1 MPPRPSSASRRQEP
15 TRVPAGRHP
24 PSLPAPRISA
34 AGRARKSV
42 VSPSASSI
50 RARRAASVGSVLSI
64 SAKRRARSGAVSSTS
79 SSNSSSQRAPGAP
92 AGSGSM
98 SAIAIAPELGEQEGP
113 GLAPV
118 PLERA
123 LADVEQAGDLLQGE
137 PGEEPQLHDLRQPR
151 ALGLQPFEGGVEGQQ
166 IDLRALAVSFRVQ
179 PFRPGDPQ
187 RRTPLLGVPA

>member
-15 TRVPAGRHP
+15 TGVPGGRHA
-24 PSLPAPRISA
+24 PSPPAPRISA

-42 VSPSASSI
+42 ASPSASSI
-50 RARRAASVGSVLSI
+50 RARRAATVGSVLSI

-79 SSNSSSQRAPGAP
+79 SSNSSSQRAPDAR

-98 SAIAIAPELGEQEGP
+98 SVIAIALELGEQEGP
-113 GLAPV
+113 GLAPI

-137 PGEEPQLHDLRQPR
+137 PGEEAQLDDPRQPR
-151 ALGLQPFEGGVEGQQ
+151 ALLLEPGERGVEGQQ
-166 IDLRALAVSFRVQ
+166 VHLRALASGRWIM
-179 PFRPGDPQ
+179 PLRPGDP
-187 RRTPLLGVPA
+187 